1 MSHRPILRYPK
12 PPLLHVAIRRLPG
25 GCVLLTNGSQLFS
38 FFAHKNLLGF
48 VVWENH
54 PPVVTQISLTLQSKH
69 VKAMLLSIRIQL
81 QIMTSKRSQL
91 NANAKFVRARAAQGC
106 PLVTRKVAERLE
118 KTTFGSVLN
127 KEIPLIY
134 PINPNNTKILWS
146 FSWKHD
152 NKPSNFGVSYFQ
164 TDPCGLSCTTQLC
177 AQKRGRKASKAQN
190 ESRPNEQ
197 QLHVSPQK
205 NVKPQKNSTTTC
217 HKCHGQMHSFKRPA
231 LKRFQDPA
239 WPRSARLEHSINW
252 LKEVWLICAIWFV
265 TCWYGKQPVLHHG
278 L

>member
-1 MSHRPILRYPK
+1 MLAVSSVYSVTSSNSAIPK
-12 PPLLHVAIRRLPG
+12 GTLAAVAIRRLPG

-48 VVWENH
+48 VVWEESSTSCYSDIINTPIKACQSH
-54 PPVVTQISLTLQSKH
+54 VVKH
-69 VKAMLLSIRIQL
+69 KNTATNNDFKAI
-81 QIMTSKRSQL
+81 
-91 NANAKFVRARAAQGC
+91 
-106 PLVTRKVAERLE
+106 PAERQRQICACQGSPGLPISHTE
-118 KTTFGSVLN
+118 GCRKIGKKTTFGSVLN

-134 PINPNNTKILWS
+134 PINPKNPKILS

-152 NKPSNFGVSYFQ
+152 KKPSNLGVSYFQ
-164 TDPCGLSCTTQLC
+164 TDPCDLSCTTQLC

-197 QLHVSPQK
+197 QLHVSPKK

-252 LKEVWLICAIWFV
+252 LKEVWLICAI
-265 TCWYGKQPVLHHG
+265 
-278 L
+278 